1 MLSLGV
7 SLSVL
12 KFSALILRTK
22 SEQNPQKELKS
33 NKGVLQEVGKWCV
46 DACGLLQQTAEA
58 LREVASH
65 C

>member
-46 DACGLLQQTAEA
+46 DASGLLQQTAEA
-58 LREVASH
+58 LREVTPH

>member
-1 MLSLGV
+1 MFSLGF

-12 KFSALILRTK
+12 KFRALILRTK

-46 DACGLLQQTAEA
+46 DACGLLQKTAET
-58 LREVASH
+58 LQEVAPH